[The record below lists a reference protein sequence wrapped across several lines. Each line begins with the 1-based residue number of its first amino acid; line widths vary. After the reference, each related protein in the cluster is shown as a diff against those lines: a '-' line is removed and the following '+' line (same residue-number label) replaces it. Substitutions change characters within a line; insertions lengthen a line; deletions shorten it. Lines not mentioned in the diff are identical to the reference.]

1 MQFLDLAGVKALW
14 AKISALAA
22 QSKTTVEGQSASG
35 SDAYVSVSGAA
46 VEGSGNDGHTN
57 YTVELHNAAS
67 QADVAAAK
75 QALYGAQVPE
85 QDALTLTG
93 LNSAIEDLAQDLSE
107 VTPASADKTI
117 KVNGLDL
124 AVNIDNATLVKN
136 AETGVISAG
145 LSIAKTAGTSGDTFL
160 AKYKLVD
167 SNNNP
172 LGEEIVVNKD
182 SALKSF
188 ELVASKPVDGGD
200 PISGQFLKYVYTLA
214 DGSEAT
220 EYVDVSSFLV
230 ESEFANGV
238 AAGADGVVRGVVDNS
253 GEFLS
258 VGANGF
264 KVSGVSDAISAAKT
278 ELKGAAGDAASAET
292 IAGAKKY
299 ADDAVAAVAGNYA
312 TAAQGVLA
320 DTAIQG
326 VTGETAITSANG
338 GNSTFVAVAASEDAA
353 HEVTLSSTVK
363 VQSVA
368 GASASAQGLAEA
380 SDVKS
385 YVDGKVADKNVSAQG
400 ETGDSALV
408 TASASSN
415 AVTVEGTTKLHNA
428 VAKAESAIQGV
439 KVNGTALTPDVDKVV
454 NVTIVEGDNNGEIKV
469 NGTAVAVH
477 GLGSAAYTASTA
489 YDAAGA
495 ADAMGEKLYG
505 GEVPAS
511 ANLTITGLDTRL
523 AALEGNGEGSVA
535 DQISDAVNALDSSI
549 ASTGTAS
556 GDNKVATQSA
566 VDAETQS
573 AQYFLTGV
581 TIENGKIDSGTATKI
596 EGIPVATLNTILV

>member
-14 AKISALAA
+14 AKISTLAA

-93 LNSAIEDLAQDLSE
+93 LNSAIEDLTQDLSE

-117 KVNGLDL
+117 NVNGLDL

-136 AETGVISAG
+136 AQTGVISAG
-145 LSIAKTAGTSGDTFL
+145 LSIAKTDGQSGDTFL

-167 SNNNP
+167 SNNTP
-172 LGEEIVVNKD
+172 IGDEIVVNKD

-258 VGANGF
+258 VSANGF

-312 TAAQGVLA
+312 TAAQGALA

-326 VTGETAITSANG
+326 VTGETAIAS
-338 GNSTFVAVAASEDAA
+338 GNSAFVAVAASEDAA

-363 VQSVA
+363 VQAVDT
-368 GASASAQGLAEA
+368 ASSSAQGLAEA

-385 YVDGKVADKNVSAQG
+385 YVDTQLSNKNVSASG
-400 ETGDSALV
+400 ESGTSALIS
-408 TASASSN
+408 ASASNN

-428 VAKAESAIQGV
+428 VAKAENAIQGV
-439 KVNGTALTPDVDKVV
+439 KVNGTAITPDADKVV

-469 NGTAVAVH
+469 NDVAVPVH
-477 GLGSAAYTASTA
+477 GLGSAAYTATTA
-489 YDAAGA
+489 YDAAGS
-495 ADAMGEKLYG
+495 ADEMGEKLYG
-505 GEVPAS
+505 GEIPTS
-511 ANLTITGLDTRL
+511 DNLTISGLNTRL
-523 AALEGNGEGSVA
+523 AALEGTGEGSVA

-566 VDAETQS
+566 VDAETQT

-581 TIENGKIDSGTATKI
+581 TIDNGKIASGTATKL
-596 EGIPVATLNTILV
+596 EGIPVATLDLILV

>member
-1 MQFLDLAGVKALW
+1 MQFLDLAGVKTLW

-75 QALYGAQVPE
+75 QALYGAQVPA

-117 KVNGLDL
+117 NVNGLDL

-136 AETGVISAG
+136 AQTGVISAG
-145 LSIAKTAGTSGDTFL
+145 LSIAKTAGASGDTFL

-230 ESEFANGV
+230 ESEFANGL

-264 KVSGVSDAISAAKT
+264 KVSGVSDAISAAKA

-292 IAGAKKY
+292 IAGAKAY

-312 TAAQGVLA
+312 TAAQGALA

-326 VTGETAITSANG
+326 VTGETAIAS
-338 GNSTFVAVAASEDAA
+338 GNSAFVAVAASEDAA

-385 YVDGKVADKNVSAQG
+385 YVDSAVANKNVSAQG

-408 TASASSN
+408 SASASSN

-439 KVNGTALTPDVDKVV
+439 KVNGTALTPDADKVV

-469 NGTAVAVH
+469 NGVAVAVH
-477 GLGSAAYTASTA
+477 GLGSAAYTAATA

-505 GEVPAS
+505 DEVPAS
-511 ANLTITGLDTRL
+511 GNLTIKGLDTRL

-535 DQISDAVNALDSSI
+535 DQISDAIDALDSSI

-581 TIENGKIDSGTATKI
+581 TIDNGKIASGTATKI

>member
-75 QALYGAQVPE
+75 QALYGGEQVPE

-107 VTPASADKTI
+107 VTPTSTDKTI
-117 KVNGLDL
+117 NVNGLDL

-136 AETGVISAG
+136 AQTGVISAG
-145 LSIAKTAGTSGDTFL
+145 LSIAKTAGASGDTFL

-167 SNNNP
+167 SNNTP

-264 KVSGVSDAISAAKT
+264 KVSGVSDAITAAKS

-326 VTGETAITSANG
+326 VTGETAIAS

-469 NGTAVAVH
+469 NGAAVAVH

-505 GEVPAS
+505 DEVPAS
-511 ANLTITGLDTRL
+511 DNLTITGLDTRL

-581 TIENGKIDSGTATKI
+581 TIDNGKIASGTATKI

>member
-1 MQFLDLAGVKALW
+1 M
-14 AKISALAA
+14 
-22 QSKTTVEGQSASG
+22 
-35 SDAYVSVSGAA
+35 
-46 VEGSGNDGHTN
+46 
-57 YTVELHNAAS
+57 
-67 QADVAAAK
+67 
-75 QALYGAQVPE
+75 
-85 QDALTLTG
+85 
-93 LNSAIEDLAQDLSE
+93 
-107 VTPASADKTI
+107 
-117 KVNGLDL
+117 
-124 AVNIDNATLVKN
+124 
-136 AETGVISAG
+136 
-145 LSIAKTAGTSGDTFL
+145 
-160 AKYKLVD
+160 
-167 SNNNP
+167 
-172 LGEEIVVNKD
+172 
-182 SALKSF
+182 
-188 ELVASKPVDGGD
+188 ASKPVDGGD
-200 PISGQFLKYVYTLA
+200 PIQGQFLKYVYTLA

-230 ESEFANGV
+230 ESEFANGL

-264 KVSGVSDAISAAKT
+264 KVSGISDAIAAAKT
-278 ELKGAAGDAASAET
+278 ELKGASGDAASAET

-312 TAAQGVLA
+312 TAAQGALA

-326 VTGETAITSANG
+326 VTGETAIAS
-338 GNSTFVAVAASEDAA
+338 GNSAFVAVAASEDAS

-363 VQSVA
+363 IQSVA
-368 GASASAQGLAEA
+368 DASASAQGLAEA

-385 YVDGKVADKNVSAQG
+385 YVDGKVADKNVEANG

-408 TASASSN
+408 AASANSN
-415 AVTVEGTTKLHNA
+415 VVTVEGTTKLHNA

-469 NGTAVAVH
+469 NGAAVAVH
-477 GLGSAAYTASTA
+477 GLGSAAYTAATA
-489 YDAAGA
+489 YDVAGA
-495 ADAMGEKLYG
+495 ANAMGEKLYG
-505 GEVPAS
+505 GEVPTS
-511 ANLTITGLDTRL
+511 DNLTIKGLDTRL

-535 DQISDAVNALDSSI
+535 DQISDAINALDSSI
-549 ASTGTAS
+549 ASTGTAD

-581 TIENGKIDSGTATKI
+581 TIDNGKIASGTATKI

>member
-14 AKISALAA
+14 AKITALAA

-35 SDAYVSVSGAA
+35 SDAYVSVNGAA
-46 VEGSGNDGHTN
+46 VSGEGEDGHTN
-57 YTVELHNAAS
+57 YTVQLHNAAS
-67 QADVAAAK
+67 NADVAAAK
-75 QALYGAQVPE
+75 QALYGAKVPE
-85 QDALTLTG
+85 QNALTLTG
-93 LNSAIEDLAQDLSE
+93 LNSAIEDLVQDLSK
-107 VTPASADKTI
+107 VTPTSADKTI
-117 KVNGLDL
+117 NVNGLDL
-124 AVNIDNATLVKN
+124 GVNIDNATLIKN

-145 LSIAKTAGTSGDTFL
+145 LSIAKTAGQSGDTFL

-200 PISGQFLKYVYTLA
+200 PIQGQFLKYVYTLA

-230 ESEFANGV
+230 ESEFANGL

-264 KVSGVSDAISAAKT
+264 KVSGVSDAIAAAKT

-312 TAAQGVLA
+312 TAAQGALA

-326 VTGETAITSANG
+326 VTGETAIAS
-338 GNSTFVAVAASEDAA
+338 GNSAFVAVAASEDDS

-368 GASASAQGLAEA
+368 DASASAQGLAEA

-385 YVDGKVADKNVSAQG
+385 YVDNKVANKNVTANG
-400 ETGDSALV
+400 ETGDSALI

-439 KVNGTALTPDVDKVV
+439 KVNGTALTSDVDKVV
-454 NVTIVEGDNNGEIKV
+454 NVTVVEGDNNGEIKV
-469 NGTAVAVH
+469 NGAAVTVH
-477 GLGSAAYTASTA
+477 GLGSAAYTAATA
-489 YDAAGA
+489 YDAAGD

-505 GEVPAS
+505 EEVPAS
-511 ANLTITGLDTRL
+511 DNLTIKGLNTRL

-535 DQISDAVNALDSSI
+535 DQISDAIDALDSSI

-581 TIENGKIDSGTATKI
+581 TIDNGKIASGTATKI
-596 EGIPVATLNTILV
+596 EGIPVATLDTILI